1 MSGDTVVPGSLTER
15 LTGIRTDGGNHDGGT
30 LRIGP
35 DQKLYVS
42 VGDTGIGDMG
52 PPGASTN
59 PYSQDRGALEG
70 KVLRLELDGLTP
82 AAGNPFIG
90 VVGARP
96 EVYAFGLRN
105 PFRMSFDPQTGR
117 LWAGDVGQNTIEEI
131 DIIQSGGNYAWPH
144 CEGTLP
150 AGCQANAT
158 PGPVIDPVLE
168 YTHSGAGGLGNSV
181 TGGAFATAS
190 FGQLGGQYFFGDFTA
205 SKLFVA
211 APNAA
216 RDDIGTP
223 AEFVTNAGGPVDIVF
238 GPDEALYWVAINVGQ
253 VRRVVPGYPR
263 PAGATPIARLARA
276 GLPAVRLSEPHARPA
291 ARVRLLQPAGG
302 ALRAAHDR
310 HARRER
316 PGCGLDRLRARRR
329 SGR

>member
-42 VGDTGIGDMG
+42 VGDTGIGDSG

-90 VVGARP
+90 VAGARP

-117 LWAGDVGQNTIEEI
+117 LWVGDVGQSHHRG
-131 DIIQSGGNYAWPH
+131 DRHHPS
-144 CEGTLP
+144 P
-150 AGCQANAT
+150 AGTT
-158 PGPVIDPVLE
+158 PGR
-168 YTHSGAGGLGNSV
+168 T
-181 TGGAFATAS
+181 
-190 FGQLGGQYFFGDFTA
+190 
-205 SKLFVA
+205 
-211 APNAA
+211 
-216 RDDIGTP
+216 
-223 AEFVTNAGGPVDIVF
+223 
-238 GPDEALYWVAINVGQ
+238 
-253 VRRVVPGYPR
+253 
-263 PAGATPIARLARA
+263 ARA
-276 GLPAVRLSEPHARPA
+276 RCRPA
-291 ARVRLLQPAGG
+291 ARRM
-302 ALRAAHDR
+302 R
-310 HARRER
+310 R
-316 PGCGLDRLRARRR
+316 PGR
-329 SGR
+329 